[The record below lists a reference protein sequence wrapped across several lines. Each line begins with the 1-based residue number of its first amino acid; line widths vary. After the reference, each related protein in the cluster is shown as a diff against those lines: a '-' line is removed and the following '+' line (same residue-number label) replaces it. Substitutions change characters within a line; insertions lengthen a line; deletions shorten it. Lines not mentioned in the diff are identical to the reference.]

1 MNTTAIEETIQSKLA
16 EIERTRHVRIIYAC
30 ESGSRAWGF
39 ASADSDYDVR
49 FVYVRK
55 AEDYLRLEKTRDVI
69 EYELNDVYDIN
80 GWDVQKMLR
89 LLAKP
94 NPVIFEWAD
103 SPIVYRSSVDWERIK
118 PVLGDFFSAKRL
130 LYHYRAM
137 AQNNIRSYF
146 KADEVPLKKYLYV
159 VRPLLACRW
168 ILKMGTPPPT
178 AFSLLCEAVLPKSLS
193 TEVEQLLAV
202 KKKATEKA
210 MGTHIVPLDEFISAQ
225 LAEIESHLLTMQD
238 DTTADWEKLNM
249 LFVATVGASAD
260 Y

>member
-1 MNTTAIEETIQSKLA
+1 MTEKINIEETIQAKLT
-16 EIERTRHVRIIYAC
+16 EIERTHGVRIIYAC

-55 AEDYLRLEKTRDVI
+55 AADYLRLEKTRDVI

-80 GWDVQKMLR
+80 GWDVQKLLR
-89 LLAKP
+89 LLSKP

-103 SPIVYRSSVDWERIK
+103 SPIVYRSSADWERIK
-118 PVLGDFFSAKRL
+118 SVLRDFYSRKRL

-159 VRPLLACRW
+159 LRPILACRW
-168 ILKMGTPPPT
+168 ILEKGCQPPT
-178 AFSLLCEAVLPKSLS
+178 EFSSLCEAVLPTSLS
-193 TEVEQLLAV
+193 GEVEHLLAV
-202 KKKATEKA
+202 KKQATEKA
-210 MGTHIVPLDEFISAQ
+210 MGAHIVPLDEFIFGQ
-225 LAEIESHLLTMQD
+225 LAEIERRLLTMQD
-238 DTTADWEKLNM
+238 DMTADWEKLNA
-249 LFVATVGASAD
+249 LFLEIVGMSV
-260 Y
+260 